1 MTLFADSQ
9 QKASNPSAFQAG
21 VPTQNL
27 LDGYTSAAQA
37 ATDLLVASGCY
48 YGDVN
53 GVDTT
58 VQQTTASVGA
68 NLFAGVV
75 LRTNSNAMP
84 FSQSLQGF
92 SATIPAGFS
101 NAEFLTRGSV
111 PVYITLANEAGNV
124 PSLGSAVYC
133 MLDGTFQTQKVAGVA
148 PVGGTLTNFRVRQV
162 PAGWTAGAIVVIT
175 NTQNVGA

>member
-92 SATIPAGFS
+92 SAKIPA
-101 NAEFLTRGSV
+101 V
-111 PVYITLANEAGNV
+111 
-124 PSLGSAVYC
+124 
-133 MLDGTFQTQKVAGVA
+133 LDGTFQTQTVAGVA

-162 PAGWTAGAIVVIT
+162 PTGWTAGAIVVIT